1 MKLVSM
7 SHAFGGNTTLTTLY
21 INYET
26 GLGKRQR
33 GNDKHNGNPTSSHG
47 KPKKGMWEAWLHL
60 AAKPQSLVAHL
71 LMHMGGGRERR
82 PQRHR
87 RGFRVG

>member
-1 MKLVSM
+1 MKLVNM

-33 GNDKHNGNPTSSHG
+33 QGQTQW
-47 KPKKGMWEAWLHL
+47 KPHIVSWQTKEGDVGSLASL
-60 AAKPQSLVAHL
+60 AAKSQGLEAYL
-71 LMHMGGGRERR
+71 LMHMGGGRENRL
-82 PQRHR
+82 QRHR
-87 RGFRVG
+87 RGLGVG